1 MRRPTILLAALAG
14 SAALALAACSGA
26 TESDTA
32 NSAPGESAG
41 ESSVEPQ
48 TLRLAINQ
56 TEDYPS
62 TIALTS
68 FGERLAAAT
77 DGRWSIDVFPNEQL
91 GAQAEALQLV
101 SDGAV
106 DLAIVAGPQLE
117 NLNKDFVVFNLP
129 GVFENDEH
137 EMAVVNDPD
146 ITGDLYKSL
155 EDQNIT
161 VYGGFTA
168 GMRGIYTAEGPIMIP
183 ADLAGMKIRVQE
195 TDTMVRMIELMGGKA
210 TPMAFGEVYTALQ
223 SGVIDGAENAEP
235 SYTTQKHNE
244 VAKYYSYTN
253 HLINSDYLVINTD
266 LLASMSAEDQEIF
279 RAEWDTTL
287 VEYMAMWGQSIDD
300 AIAEAEA
307 SGTIFTIPDNAA
319 FLEALAPLAAETITN
334 DVQQK
339 LYDDAKAAVQ

>member
-1 MRRPTILLAALAG
+1 MRRTPIVLAALAG
-14 SAALALAACSGA
+14 SAALVLAGCSG
-26 TESDTA
+26 SD
-32 NSAPGESAG
+32 SADSGSGESR
-41 ESSVEPQ
+41 

-62 TIALTS
+62 TIALNS
-68 FGERLAAAT
+68 FGERLDAAT
-77 DGRWSIDVFPNEQL
+77 DGRWAIDVYANEQL

-129 GVFENDEH
+129 GVFESDEH
-137 EMAVVNDPD
+137 EMAVVNDEE
-146 ITGDLYKSL
+146 ITGDLYSSL

-161 VYGGFTA
+161 VIGGFTA
-168 GMRGIYTAEGPIMIP
+168 GMRGVYTKEGPIMTP

-195 TDTMVRMIELMGGKA
+195 TDTMVRMIELMGATA

-266 LLASMSAEDQEIF
+266 LLASMSDEDKELF
-279 RAEWDTTL
+279 RAEWDATL
-287 VEYMAMWGQSIDD
+287 VEYMELWDQSIED
-300 AIAEAEA
+300 AIAAAEA
-307 SGTIFTIPDNAA
+307 SGVTFTIPDNAA
-319 FLEALAPLAAETITN
+319 FAEALAPLAAETITN

-339 LYDDAKAAVQ
+339 LYDDAKALAK

>member
-1 MRRPTILLAALAG
+1 MRRTTITLAALAG
-14 SAALALAACSGA
+14 SAALVLAGCGASSGSNA
-26 TESDTA
+26 AESGSGT
-32 NSAPGESAG
+32 S
-41 ESSVEPQ
+41 Q

-62 TIALTS
+62 TVALNG
-68 FGERLAAAT
+68 FAERLAAAT
-77 DGRWSIDVFPNEQL
+77 DGRWSIDVFANEQL

-101 SDGAV
+101 ADGAV

-129 GVFENDEH
+129 GVFESDEH

-146 ITGDLYKSL
+146 ITTDLYSSL
-155 EDQNIT
+155 ESQHIT
-161 VYGGFTA
+161 VVGGFTA
-168 GMRGIYTAEGPIMIP
+168 GMRGVYTKEGPIMTP

-195 TDTMVRMIELMGGKA
+195 TDTMVRMIELMGATA

-253 HLINSDYLVINTD
+253 HLINTDYLIINTD
-266 LLASMSAEDQEIF
+266 LLTSMSAADREIF
-279 RAEWDTTL
+279 RAEWETTL
-287 VEYMAMWGQSIDD
+287 VEYMAIWGQSIDD
-300 AIAEAEA
+300 AIAAAEA
-307 SGTIFTIPDNAA
+307 AGVTFTIPDNAA
-319 FLEALAPLAAETITN
+319 FTKALAPLAEETISN
-334 DVQQK
+334 DVQQE
-339 LYDDAKAAVQ
+339 LYDAVKALAS

>member
-1 MRRPTILLAALAG
+1 MILLAAVAG

-26 TESDTA
+26 AESETSD
-32 NSAPGESAG
+32 SAAG
-41 ESSVEPQ
+41 ESH

-68 FGERLAAAT
+68 FGERLTAAT
-77 DGRWSIDVFPNEQL
+77 DGRWSIDVYPNEQL

-129 GVFENDEH
+129 GVFNSDEH

-146 ITGDLYKSL
+146 ITGDLYASL
-155 EDQNIT
+155 EDQNIS

-168 GMRGIYTAEGPIMIP
+168 GMRGVYTAEGPIMVP

-210 TPMAFGEVYTALQ
+210 TPMSFGEVYTALQ

-235 SYTTQKHNE
+235 SYVTQKHNE

-253 HLINSDYLVINTD
+253 HLINTDYLVANTD
-266 LLASMSAEDQEIF
+266 LMASMSDEDQQIF
-279 RAEWDTTL
+279 RTEWETTL
-287 VEYMAMWGQSIDD
+287 DEYMAMWDESIAT
-300 AIAEAEA
+300 AITDAEA
-307 SGTIFTIPDNAA
+307 SGTIFTNPDQAA
-319 FLEALAPLAAETITN
+319 FADALAPLAAETITN

-339 LYDDAKAAVQ
+339 LYDDAIAAGK